1 MLTLFEFGLSGNCHK
16 ARLLLSMLG
25 LPYTK
30 HAVNGG
36 LAEHKSADYLQ
47 QHPMGQVP
55 LLVEDDIRIWDSQ
68 AILVYLAAKKPELG
82 FYPAEPELQAQIQSW
97 LSVANNEL
105 SRGPALLRM
114 HYKFGRVI
122 DIDAAMALSRQLLL
136 VLEKKLQQDS
146 WLVGTAVTIADIAM
160 YPYLALAHE
169 GQLDLTAYPAITRWL
184 HDFESLPGYV
194 VMPGILPIPKQVS
207 A

>member
-25 LPYTK
+25 LSYTK
-30 HAVNGG
+30 HTVNGG

-55 LLVEDDIRIWDSQ
+55 LLVDADIRIWDSQ
-68 AILVYLAAKKPELG
+68 AILVYLAAKRPEFG
-82 FYPAEPELQAQIQSW
+82 FYPAEPKLQAQIQSW

-105 SRGPALLRM
+105 NRGPAQLRM

-122 DIDAAMALSRQLLL
+122 DLNAAQTTATQLLL
-136 VLEKKLQQDS
+136 VLEKKLQQGT
-146 WLVGTAVTIADIAM
+146 WLVGTQVTIADIAM

-169 GQLDLTAYPAITRWL
+169 AQLDLAAYPAITRWL
-184 HDFESLPGYV
+184 RDFESLPGYV
-194 VMPGILPIPKQVS
+194 AMPGIQPSYNQVS

>member
-1 MLTLFEFGLSGNCHK
+1 
-16 ARLLLSMLG
+16 
-25 LPYTK
+25 
-30 HAVNGG
+30 
-36 LAEHKSADYLQ
+36 
-47 QHPMGQVP
+47 
-55 LLVEDDIRIWDSQ
+55 
-68 AILVYLAAKKPELG
+68 
-82 FYPAEPELQAQIQSW
+82 
-97 LSVANNEL
+97 
-105 SRGPALLRM
+105 M

-122 DIDAAMALSRQLLL
+122 DIDAALALSRQLLL

-194 VMPGILPIPKQVS
+194 VMPGILPTPKQVS

>member
-25 LPYTK
+25 LSYTK

-55 LLVEDDIRIWDSQ
+55 LLVDADIRIWDSQ
-68 AILVYLAAKKPELG
+68 AILVYLAAKRPEFG
-82 FYPAEPELQAQIQSW
+82 FYPAEPKLQAQIQSW

-105 SRGPALLRM
+105 NRGPAQLRM

-122 DIDAAMALSRQLLL
+122 DLNAAQTTATQLLL
-136 VLEKKLQQDS
+136 VLEKKLQQGT
-146 WLVGTAVTIADIAM
+146 WLVGTQVTIADIAM

-169 GQLDLTAYPAITRWL
+169 AQLDLTAYPAITRWL
-184 HDFESLPGYV
+184 RDFESLPGYV
-194 VMPGILPIPKQVS
+194 AMPGIQPSYNQVS

>member
-16 ARLLLSMLG
+16 VRLLLSMLG
-25 LPYTK
+25 LSYTK

-55 LLVEDDIRIWDSQ
+55 LLVDDDIRIWDSQ
-68 AILVYLAAKKPELG
+68 AILVYLAAQKPEFG
-82 FYPAEPELQAQIQSW
+82 FYPAEPKLQAQIQSW

-105 SRGPALLRM
+105 NRGPALLRL

-122 DIDAAMALSRQLLL
+122 DLNAAQLIATQLLL
-136 VLEKKLQQDS
+136 VLEKKLQQGT
-146 WLVGTAVTIADIAM
+146 WLVGTQATIADIAM

-169 GQLDLTAYPAITRWL
+169 AQLDLTAYPAIERWL
-184 HDFESLPGYV
+184 RDFESLPGYV
-194 VMPGILPIPKQVS
+194 AMPGIQPSYNQVS